1 MKAYILA
8 GGKSSRMGEDKGLKL
23 LAGRPM
29 ISYIIDTI
37 ATSFTEIFILS
48 NQSSYDQFQLPV
60 KADEIKELGPLGALY
75 TAIKHSPNDEALF
88 ICSCD
93 MPLIDTNTIQ
103 FLLENYRAQNIVA
116 SYNAQIHPLFGIYQ
130 TAHLPLLEKKIQQ
143 QELKMMSFIEETATL
158 ILPFEKKF
166 NFNPF
171 QNVNTPVDFE
181 QIQKQIQP

>member
-8 GGKSSRMGEDKGLKL
+8 GGKSSRIGEDKGLKL

-48 NQSSYDQFQLPV
+48 NQSSYDQFQLPII
-60 KADEIKELGPLGALY
+60 ADEIKELGPLGALY
-75 TAIKHSPNDEALF
+75 TAMKHAENEEAIF

-93 MPLIDTNTIQ
+93 TPLIQASHIQ
-103 FLLENYRAQNIVA
+103 YLVENYNAKNIVA
-116 SYNAQIHPLFGIYQ
+116 SYNAQIHPLIGIYQ